1 MTISI
6 VDTFPKNKWED
17 LRDFIRQ
24 THGRNHVMQNKEL
37 FEWFY
42 SPHADCIDYNV
53 IVGLKNNQIISILG
67 YIPTNFL
74 VNGKIISGA
83 WTALWFTLQ
92 EERSGIGALLMKRL
106 MEIFPIVA
114 GQGASVMNK
123 EIVEALGHEF
133 QKIIPKMVGIL
144 DKNIINGLFPESHK
158 FKENLIFLVKENGY
172 RVNANDKLNIN
183 WKEYSEMKFG
193 TLRDFGYIRRKYLDN
208 PFLQY
213 EIISTGDEKTPT
225 VAIMRIIQTDLG
237 FKVGRIVDLFGPDI
251 SNYRSQ
257 WEEALNEVM
266 TLADHWGCAYIDSY
280 STSMTINKFMAEMG
294 FYTDNE
300 GALPS
305 LLDPVQRDRKSQN
318 LEVYI
323 NNSLKQKEGISID
336 NFYVTRGDGD
346 QDRPNASYEI
356 LTK

>member
-1 MTISI
+1 MSISI
-6 VDTFPKNKWED
+6 VDTFPKNRWED
-17 LRDFIRQ
+17 LRDFIKQ

-42 SPHADCIDYNV
+42 SPSADCIEYNV

-74 VNGKIISGA
+74 VNGKIILGA
-83 WTALWFTLQ
+83 WTALWFTLL
-92 EERSGIGALLMKRL
+92 EERSGVGALLMKRL
-106 MEIFPIVA
+106 MELFPIVA
-114 GQGASVMNK
+114 GQGASAMNK

-133 QKIIPKMVGIL
+133 QKIIPKMIGIL
-144 DKNIINGLFPESHK
+144 DKNTIHGLFHESDK
-158 FKENLIFLVKENGY
+158 FKENLILPVKKNNH
-172 RVNANDKLNIN
+172 RVTANKKFDIN
-183 WKEYSEMKFG
+183 WKEYSDMKFG
-193 TLRDFGYIRRKYLDN
+193 TLRDVNYIRRKYLDN

-213 EIISTGDEKTPT
+213 EIISIGDEMTPT
-225 VAIMRIIQTDLG
+225 VAIMRIIQTNLG
-237 FKVGRIVDLFGPDI
+237 FKVGRIAEFFGPDI

-257 WEEALNEVM
+257 WEEALNEII
-266 TLADHWGCAYIDSY
+266 TLADRRGCAYIDSY
-280 STSMTINKFMAEMG
+280 TTSMTINRFMAGMG
-294 FYTDNE
+294 FYGDDE
-300 GALPS
+300 GTLPS

-323 NNSLKQKEGISID
+323 NNSLKEKERVSIA